1 MELGIGE
8 IIFIF
13 VMALLLFGPKKLPE
27 IGRTLAKVMSDFK
40 SASNEFK
47 STLEAE
53 VAKLEEETKLGSTLS
68 GIHET
73 IDSVR
78 NPMQH
83 LVARGQAMLN
93 EAVTPSSERYDA
105 RPIEPVT
112 IDAATI
118 EAGVPHTLGDAE
130 SPLVAQGEAVVAP
143 ALETKLETEKTAVTE
158 NQPHAD
164 TAAKGTDA

>member
-68 GIHET
+68 GINET

-93 EAVTPSSERYDA
+93 EAVSPSSERYDA

-112 IDAATI
+112 I
-118 EAGVPHTLGDAE
+118 EANVAHTLVDAE
-130 SPLVAQGEAVVAP
+130 PPVVAEGEVAVAP
-143 ALETKLETEKTAVTE
+143 AVEAVKPAVTE
-158 NQPHAD
+158 DYPHAS
-164 TAAKGTDA
+164 TATKGTDA